1 MYTHYMLTHIGDK
14 ITAKIDGSIA
24 NTNTWYDADKPLVI
38 EKKDDDVYAVPF
50 DFIRYKL
57 KRNDVESSESVI
69 TVNFPP
75 DYNTNPS
82 ARDLVFSLNVGDSV
96 FLTDELELNN
106 TFDRIIFTNIEDDL
120 LEIDDLPVRQN
131 RYYYS
136 YDLKRMKYKHNVG
149 VGEPYSVVKY
159 KLSNGKI
166 DSEEAELIFN
176 VVGEP
181 AYIDDVSENQEFNS
195 TEINEEKLVFI
206 YPILKE
212 FTIKNLPKN
221 RKFKISVKT
230 NLSGIERVF
239 NDEEEEVSSRVFFL
253 ENTIKEN
260 GVEEFEFDTL
270 EGQVYFPVFVEKLSI
285 GGQTISG
292 TIDFE
297 IIEVDGSKDK
307 FDKSKSKVNIK
318 I

>member
-159 KLSNGKI
+159 KLSNGKV

-181 AYIDDVSENQEFNS
+181 AYIDDVSEIQEFNS
-195 TEINEEKLVFI
+195 TEVNEEKLVFI
-206 YPILKE
+206 YYILKE

-221 RKFKISVKT
+221 KKFKVSVKT
-230 NLSGIERVF
+230 NLNGIDRVF
-239 NDEEEEVSSRVFFL
+239 NDDEEEVSSSVLFL
-253 ENTIKEN
+253 DNTIKEN
-260 GVEEFEFDTL
+260 GVQEFELDTF
-270 EGQVYFPVFVEKLSI
+270 EGQVYFPVFIQKLSI

-297 IIEVDGSKDK
+297 IIEVDSSKDK